1 MTSVNHVSDSSD
13 ERDHS
18 LDEQWAQEAES
29 RLGAYYRGE
38 VQAIPL
44 NEVVARRRRNR
55 GLAANTEVWRVPQP
69 NAC

>member
-1 MTSVNHVSDSSD
+1 MISVNHVSDSSD

-18 LDEQWAQEAES
+18 LDEQWAQEAEI

-44 NEVVARRRRNR
+44 NEVMAKYPVK
-55 GLAANTEVWRVPQP
+55 LAWGKIPK
-69 NAC
+69 